1 MYFFKNKSVHVI
13 YYNIESAQLAKK
25 YLGTR
30 QFQGRDL
37 KINYDTKRQNMT
49 NVAANLSL
57 LNQDDNIIKLLN

>member
-1 MYFFKNKSVHVI
+1 
-13 YYNIESAQLAKK
+13 LAKK

-49 NVAANLSL
+49 QVAANLSH
-57 LNQDDNIIKLLN
+57 LNEDENLIKILNDLTPEEK